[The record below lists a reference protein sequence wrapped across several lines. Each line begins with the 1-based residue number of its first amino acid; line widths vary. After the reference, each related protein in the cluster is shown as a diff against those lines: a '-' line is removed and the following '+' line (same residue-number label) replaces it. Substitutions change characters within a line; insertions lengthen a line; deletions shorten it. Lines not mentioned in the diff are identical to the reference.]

1 MAFLYPQPFP
11 FCIQPEKN
19 TETIPTGSGTDYPF
33 GMSLADVMFLYWKAK
48 TLQLSASLTSAKTI
62 TYDDSGIHRVIN
74 MAGSVSVNNS
84 TITSTQSSIYK
95 WPEKMSQM
103 ICNPDQTP
111 LSMFYG
117 EKAVSGS
124 ASGTD
129 YADGILINQ
138 ATYISSSALLFI
150 FLTLS
155 NRIIIKNKKYFPYIN
170 IIIGTAGA
178 FDTTEFGFNAETKQ
192 QQGQYVIKTNAAI
205 IKINN
210 TEYSTNLFVSGQ
222 IGGTYFTPDSAST
235 SLTLTA
241 NNDRLAE

>member
-19 TETIPTGSGTDYPF
+19 TETIPTGSGTNYPF

-48 TLQLSASLTSAKTI
+48 TLQLSASLTSTKTL

-74 MAGSVSVNNS
+74 MAGGVSPNNS
-84 TITSTQSSIYK
+84 TITNIDIYGK
-95 WPEKMSQM
+95 WPVKMSQM
-103 ICNPDQTP
+103 ICDTNQY
-111 LSMFYG
+111 FYSD
-117 EKAVSGS
+117 KIVSGS

-129 YADGILINQ
+129 YADGILVNQ
-138 ATYISSSALLFI
+138 ATYISSTAFLRMFYTSA
-150 FLTLS
+150 
-155 NRIIIKNKKYFPYIN
+155 NNKIIIKNKKYFPYVN
-170 IIIGTAGA
+170 IEIGTIGVFTYGGDVA
-178 FDTTEFGFNAETKQ
+178 FNFSATTNPYSN
-192 QQGQYVIKTNAAI
+192 QYIVKTNVAK

-210 TEYSTNLFVSGQ
+210 TEYSADLFVENNF
-222 IGGTYFTPDSAST
+222 GGTYFTPDSAST